1 MSIIKLSPE
10 NFQTYKLVAN
20 PKRVFASSSESG
32 ITGSVALLADSSPS
46 IKSMDLRRISGNPLM
61 KWIETTN
68 FGLESPN
75 ALIEGV
81 ALHELMTF
89 DFLRLLL
96 FNEEFAAVAVVT
108 GEKPGAQDY
117 LDFVN
122 KIPRAIE
129 DDKRQEVLRCLP
141 GARLDKNFNR
151 KRTIKGALFPHYRYK
166 YDNLE
171 WAYTNYNS
179 INFFKSSNTPDSSVM
194 IYPAGTG
201 SDGVND
207 INFYAPSSSFTF
219 DFYIKPKIDKS
230 LSVGSSY
237 EAGTVLH
244 MSSCYA
250 VSIVSGSSYGQDGLP
265 DGFRVLLQLS
275 QSADI
280 SPRDISISGNDATS
294 TYGDDGFVFISD
306 DNSLK
311 RDKWSH
317 VTLRWP
323 GASVNAGSGSIV
335 VDGNTTREF
344 IITSGSVMQPISVQ
358 SSIEDPN
365 ALFVGNYYEG
375 SNTGAES
382 ISRFFNESVGE
393 SDGLTIFPGAANLD
407 PTGIQFRHPLNAEVH
422 DLKIFEKY
430 KSDAQ
435 VESMRTDGISELSS
449 DLLFFVPPFFVKETR
464 NRHIFQTPFF
474 QSTGKSDDPF
484 NVALSFGVG
493 GLEINSE
500 NFAREFVRKEYPRF
514 YNMTSSMTDTSV
526 YQEGLTSNDILY
538 SSGSALKRLYS
549 ILPCDNPNFRPN
561 YSLLE
566 TGSLEKSKFIDDFGI
581 ERLDLINLEN
591 MVSTEGLPVGLRSI
605 EILPPLTFNQDGTP
619 QPPVGLEYDEA
630 NLNLN
635 KSSFAFQ
642 LQGASP
648 EDPSVDPGNI
658 LTILQRTGD
667 PDSNQIVMFDASNM
681 LYGDRIIPN
690 SLIIEDTKPFGVTGS
705 FTFKLKDNG
714 RGSIYRCDTHDG
726 VGAEWSSIGNIIYE
740 EGLIVIKSPH
750 LSLFG
755 HNDFKI
761 TFEGER
767 SVYVFEVSIP
777 LEENLHNSSS
787 NPQYKPLSPSNNF
800 NETADDFTYITGV
813 QLHDN
818 NLNIVGR
825 AHFAQPYIKR
835 EEDRVV
841 VKLRMDF

>member
-1 MSIIKLSPE
+1 MSIIKLSSE

-32 ITGSVALLADSSPS
+32 ITGSVALLSDSSPS
-46 IKSMDLRRISGNPLM
+46 IKSLDIRKVNGNPFI
-61 KWIETTN
+61 KYIE
-68 FGLESPN
+68 SN
-75 ALIEGV
+75 AAGNDENTLIDGV
-81 ALHELMTF
+81 ALHKLMEL
-89 DFLRLLL
+89 DVYRLFL
-96 FNEEFAAVAVVT
+96 FNKEFAEAAVHVGGPEPTA
-108 GEKPGAQDY
+108 ELY
-117 LDFVN
+117 LQLVN
-122 KIPRAIE
+122 SIPRAVE
-129 DDKRQEVLRCLP
+129 DDKRQEVIRCLP

-151 KRTIKGALFPHYRYK
+151 KRTIKGALFPNYRYK
-166 YDNLE
+166 YENLN

-201 SDGVND
+201 SDGDND

-219 DFYIKPKIDKS
+219 DFYIKPKIDNNQTI
-230 LSVGSSY
+230 GSTF

-250 VSIVSGSSYGQDGLP
+250 VSIVSGSSYGHDGLP
-265 DGFRVLLQLS
+265 DGFRVLFQLS

-280 SPRDISISGNDATS
+280 APRDITINGNLATS

-317 VTLRWP
+317 VTVRWP
-323 GASVNAGSGSIV
+323 GSSVNAGSGSIV
-335 VDGNTTREF
+335 VDGNTEREF
-344 IITSGSVMQPISVQ
+344 IITSGTVMQPISVQ

-382 ISRFFNESVGE
+382 ISRFFNETAGL
-393 SDGLTIFPGAANLD
+393 SDGLTIFPGTANQD
-407 PTGIQFRHPLNAEVH
+407 PTGIELRHPLNAEIH
-422 DLKIFEKY
+422 DLKIFDQY
-430 KSDAQ
+430 KSDDQ
-435 VESMRTDGISELSS
+435 VESMRTTGISELSS
-449 DLLFFVPPFFVKETR
+449 DLLFFVPPFFVKESRTR
-464 NRHIFQTPFF
+464 NIFQTPFF
-474 QSTGKSDDPF
+474 QSAGKTDDPF
-484 NVALSFGVG
+484 NVSLSFGVG

-500 NFAREFVRKEYPRF
+500 NFSREFVRKEYPRF
-514 YNMTSSMTDTSV
+514 YNITSSMTDTSV
-526 YQEGLTSNDILY
+526 YQEGLTANDILY
-538 SSGSALKRLYS
+538 SSGSSLKRLYS
-549 ILPCDNPNFRPN
+549 ILPCDNPNFRPS
-561 YSLLE
+561 YTLLE
-566 TGSLEKSKFIDDFGI
+566 TGSSEKSKFVDEFGL
-581 ERLDLINLEN
+581 ERLDLISLEN
-591 MVSTEGLPVGLRSI
+591 MVSTENLPKGLRSL
-605 EILPPLTFNQDGTP
+605 ETLPPLSFKNDGSPVPPLSLEFNESNATF
-619 QPPVGLEYDEA
+619 
-630 NLNLN
+630 N

-648 EDPSVDPGNI
+648 EDPSVSPGNI

-667 PDSNQIVMFDASNM
+667 PDSNQVVMFDASNM

-690 SLIIEDTKPFGVTGS
+690 SLIIEDLNPFGVTGS
-705 FTFKLKDNG
+705 FTFSLKDNG

-726 VGAEWSSIGNIIYE
+726 KGAEWASVGNILYE

-750 LSLFG
+750 LSMIG
-755 HNDFKI
+755 HNEFKI

-787 NPQYKPLSPSNNF
+787 NPQYKSLSPTDNY
-800 NETADDFTYITGV
+800 NETADEFTYITGV

-818 NLNIVGR
+818 NLNVVGR